1 MNIQHEKRRALGHAR
16 PCFGGDSSTSSTTN
30 ITDQRVVGGDGSVN
44 VSASGKSAVSVVA
57 TDHGAVSAGLELGTR
72 AIDAT
77 AKSAAAT
84 LATGASM
91 FDGAIAAVK
100 ASNEQLA
107 DAYEKGQAEDQSM
120 LKIAGFVVV
129 GLAAVALLPRLKG

>member
-1 MNIQHEKRRALGHAR
+1 MNPLQEKRRALGHHC
-16 PCFGGDSSTSSTTN
+16 PNFSSSKTSSQ
-30 ITDQRVVGGDGSVN
+30 TDVFDMRVVGGDDSVN
-44 VSASGKSAVSVVA
+44 VSARGDVSVIA
-57 TDHGAVSAGLELGTR
+57 TDHGAVTAGMQLGTQ
-72 AIDAT
+72 AIDAA

-84 LATGASM
+84 MQTGASM
-91 FDGAIAAVK
+91 FDGALAAVNK
-100 ASNEQLA
+100 ANAQLS